1 MSSNPELA
9 ALQHRHLRIGWTSLL
24 VFVVLGGVLE
34 SMHGFKVDWYLAVG
48 NETQRLL
55 WRLAH
60 AHGTFLSLVHIGFAA
75 TLSHMSSGIV
85 SAEIVSS
92 ETVSSE
98 TVSPETATRGALPK
112 FAGASLTTALIA
124 LPGGF
129 LLGAFGGHGGDPGI
143 GIVLVPFGLVM
154 LVVAIIG
161 TLRKL
166 PR

>member
-1 MSSNPELA
+1 MSTTPETT
-9 ALQHRHLRIGWTSLL
+9 ALQLRHLRLGWTSLL
-24 VFVVLGGVLE
+24 VFVLLGGVLE
-34 SMHGFKVDWYLAVG
+34 SMHGFKVDWYLVVG

-60 AHGTFLSLVHIGFAA
+60 AHGTFLSLVHIGFAI
-75 TLSHMSSGIV
+75 TLQHLAKSGGDEP
-85 SAEIVSS
+85 A
-92 ETVSSE
+92 
-98 TVSPETATRGALPK
+98 ALPK
-112 FAGASLTTALIA
+112 FASASLTAALIA

-161 TLRKL
+161 TLRRL

>member
-1 MSSNPELA
+1 MSTTPESA
-9 ALQHRHLRIGWTSLL
+9 ALQLRHLRLGWTSLL

-48 NETQRLL
+48 SETQRLL

-60 AHGTFLSLVHIGFAA
+60 AHGTFLSLVHIGFA
-75 TLSHMSSGIV
+75 V
-85 SAEIVSS
+85 SLPYMKNGPELTKGAGGAETSA
-92 ETVSSE
+92 
-98 TVSPETATRGALPK
+98 PLK
-112 FAGASLTTALIA
+112 FASASLTAALVA

-129 LLGAFGGHGGDPGI
+129 LLGAFGGHSGDPGI

-161 TLRKL
+161 TLRRL